1 MKEKRITVYSYGK
14 INLSLD
20 VLGVTDDGYHEVEM
34 IMQAILLHD
43 DVEIRWKP
51 YENSGADTKE
61 RASEFT
67 IKIHTNLPYVPD
79 DERNIA
85 YKAALL
91 MYERFGHL
99 PEESKKRKLCGK
111 VEINIKKR
119 IPVAAGLAGGS
130 GNGAAVIMGLAYL
143 WKLDLSLEELMRLG
157 AELGSDVP
165 FSVMSQAAC
174 NGRFGYKDD
183 PMAATC
189 ALAAGRGTKLRP
201 LKQALKSDI
210 LLCKPDIPVS
220 TAEVYR
226 GIDNCT
232 IDAHPDNA
240 ALEAAIIRYNAAKDN
255 QILPGEPAG
264 RAERDNEF
272 EYCTEQLRKNM
283 INVLEKYTLYRYDKV
298 KLTKNCIEKNT
309 EDGAIV
315 LMSGSG
321 PTIFTLCSSSQ
332 EAKKLARKVAGKER
346 RAIVTRT
353 LI

>member
-298 KLTKNCIEKNT
+298 KLTKNCNEKNT

-321 PTIFTLCSSSQ
+321 PTIFTLCGSSQ